1 MRPYLSEEIYKLP
14 SLNGWTKVI
23 NEMDLT
29 LKSRQDI
36 HWARKIW
43 HCGGVLAI
51 AYVYHH
57 LPIAW
62 AISLAWCVAA
72 VFVVLDFWRLRSQTV
87 NSGLMLFFK
96 PFMREEERRNLA
108 GTSYLL
114 LGSALIITFCPP
126 AVTELTL
133 ILLAVADPLASV
145 VGLRFG
151 QDKLFGHKSL
161 QGTMAA
167 FFSCMFLSAF
177 YLWQN
182 NLMVDRLLFISILCG
197 LIGAIAELV
206 PIFKLDDNFTFP
218 VITAASLWVLFS
230 AFGGLHV

>member
-1 MRPYLSEEIYKLP
+1 
-14 SLNGWTKVI
+14 
-23 NEMDLT
+23 MDLT

-43 HCGGVLAI
+43 HFAGVMTI
-51 AYVYHH
+51 ACLYHY
-57 LPIAW
+57 LPIGW
-62 AISLAWCVAA
+62 AICLSWLGTA
-72 VFVVLDFWRLRSQTV
+72 VFVGLDFWRLRSHTV

-114 LGSALIITFCPP
+114 LGSSLIITFCPP
-126 AVTELTL
+126 PVTELTL
-133 ILLAVADPLASV
+133 ILLAVADPLASL

-161 QGTMAA
+161 QGSMAA
-167 FFSCMFLSAF
+167 FFSCMFLAAF

-182 NLMVDRLLFISILCG
+182 NLMVERLLFISILCG

-206 PIFKLDDNFTFP
+206 PVFKLDDNFTFP
-218 VITAASLWVLFS
+218 VITASALWFLFS
-230 AFGGLHV
+230 IFGGLHV